1 MTNPEIKKAIDE
13 RYALIEE
20 KVSVEQFV
28 LNKEVEKLASEI
40 TELQHECTHKF
51 VDGYCVYCYK
61 AEEDK

>member
-13 RYALIEE
+13 RYALVEE
-20 KVSVEQFV
+20 KVSTEQFT
-28 LNKEVEKLASEI
+28 LNKEVEKFMLEI
-40 TELQHECTHKF
+40 SELQHQCTHEF